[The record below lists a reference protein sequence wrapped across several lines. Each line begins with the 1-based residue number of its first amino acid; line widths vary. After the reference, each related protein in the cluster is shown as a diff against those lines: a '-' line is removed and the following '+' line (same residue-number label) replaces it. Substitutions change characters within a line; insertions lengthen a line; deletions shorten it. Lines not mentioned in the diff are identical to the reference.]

1 MKADLI
7 ALSLLFF
14 ALLLQSALS
23 RFLPI
28 SAYVDLTLVVATW
41 FALSR
46 GEILGMVGGS
56 LSGWLS
62 EALFGRGIKG
72 VSGLIRLVLGFAL
85 GLLGSRFLITGAL
98 PRFALLLTV
107 TVIDTRAFEW
117 IAPAFGM
124 SPVQY
129 SPGAMTIRAFINAA
143 VGLVLF
149 ALFERQKVVKPA

>member
-1 MKADLI
+1 MKANLI
-7 ALSLLFF
+7 ALALLAF
-14 ALLLQSALS
+14 ALLLQSGLS
-23 RFLPI
+23 LFLPI
-28 SAYVDLTLVVATW
+28 SAYVDLPLVVATW

-46 GEILGMVGGS
+46 GELLGMVGGS
-56 LSGWLS
+56 VSGWLS
-62 EALFGRGIKG
+62 EALFGRGISG

-85 GLLGSRFLITGAL
+85 GLLGSRFLITGAV
-98 PRFALLLTV
+98 PRFFLLLTV

-129 SPGAMTIRAFINAA
+129 SPMAMTIRGSINAA

-149 ALFERQKVVKPA
+149 ALFERRTIQAT

>member
-1 MKADLI
+1 MKDNLI
-7 ALSLLFF
+7 ALGLLLF
-14 ALLLQSALS
+14 ALLLQGALS
-23 RFLPI
+23 LFIPI
-28 SAYVDLTLVVATW
+28 SAYVDLPLVVATW

-46 GEILGMVGGS
+46 GELHGMVGAS

-62 EALFGRGIKG
+62 EALFGRGIRG

-98 PRFALLLTV
+98 PRFFLLLTV
-107 TVIDTRAFEW
+107 TVIDTRAYEW

-129 SPGAMTIRAFINAA
+129 SPGAMTIRGTINAV

-149 ALFERQKVVKPA
+149 ALFERRQARPA

>member
-1 MKADLI
+1 MKDNLI
-7 ALSLLFF
+7 ALGLLLF
-14 ALLLQSALS
+14 ALLLQGALS
-23 RFLPI
+23 LFIPI
-28 SAYVDLTLVVATW
+28 SDYVDLPLVVATW

-46 GEILGMVGGS
+46 GELHGMVGAS

-62 EALFGRGIKG
+62 EALFGRGIRG

-98 PRFALLLTV
+98 PRFFLLLTV
-107 TVIDTRAFEW
+107 TVIDTRAYEW

-129 SPGAMTIRAFINAA
+129 SPGAMTIRGTINAA

-149 ALFERQKVVKPA
+149 ALFERRQVRPA

>member
-1 MKADLI
+1 MKGNLI
-7 ALSLLFF
+7 ALGLLAA

-28 SAYVDLTLVVATW
+28 SGYLDLPLVVATW

-56 LSGWLS
+56 LSGWIT

-85 GLLGSRFLITGAL
+85 GILGTRFLITGAV
-98 PRFALLLTV
+98 PRFLLLLTV

-129 SPGAMTIRAFINAA
+129 SPLAMTVRGSINAT

-149 ALFERQKVVKPA
+149 ALFERRRNTRTV

>member
-1 MKADLI
+1 MKDNLI
-7 ALSLLFF
+7 ALGLLLF
-14 ALLLQSALS
+14 ALLLQGALS
-23 RFLPI
+23 LFIPI
-28 SAYVDLTLVVATW
+28 SAYVDLPLVVATW

-46 GEILGMVGGS
+46 GELNGMVGAS

-62 EALFGRGIKG
+62 EALFGRGIRG

-98 PRFALLLTV
+98 QRFFLLLTV
-107 TVIDTRAFEW
+107 TVIDTRAYEW

-129 SPGAMTIRAFINAA
+129 SPGAMTIRGTINAA

-149 ALFERQKVVKPA
+149 ALFERRQARAT

>member
-1 MKADLI
+1 MKANLI
-7 ALSLLFF
+7 ALGLLFI
-14 ALLLQSALS
+14 ALLLQGGLS
-23 RFLPI
+23 LFLPI
-28 SAYVDLTLVVATW
+28 GAYVDLPLVVATW

-46 GEILGMVGGS
+46 GEIMGMVGGS
-56 LSGWLS
+56 LSGWFS

-98 PRFALLLTV
+98 PRFSLLLTV

-117 IAPAFGM
+117 IAPAFGL
-124 SPVQY
+124 SPLQY
-129 SPGAMTIRAFINAA
+129 SPAAMTVRGSINAM

-149 ALFERQKVVKPA
+149 ALFERHRVRTA

>member
-1 MKADLI
+1 
-7 ALSLLFF
+7 
-14 ALLLQSALS
+14 
-23 RFLPI
+23 
-28 SAYVDLTLVVATW
+28 
-41 FALSR
+41 
-46 GEILGMVGGS
+46 MVGGS

-62 EALFGRGIKG
+62 EALFGRGIRG

-98 PRFALLLTV
+98 PRFFLLLTV
-107 TVIDTRAFEW
+107 TVIDTRAYEW

-129 SPGAMTIRAFINAA
+129 SPGAMTIRGTINAA

-149 ALFERQKVVKPA
+149 GLFERRQAKPA

>member
-1 MKADLI
+1 MKTNAI
-7 ALSLLFF
+7 ALALLLF

-23 RFLPI
+23 LFLPI
-28 SAYVDLTLVVATW
+28 SAYVDLPLVVATW
-41 FALSR
+41 FSLSR
-46 GEILGMVGGS
+46 GEIMGMFGGS

-85 GLLGSRFLITGAL
+85 GLLGSRFLITAAV
-98 PRFALLLTV
+98 PRFSLLLTV

-129 SPGAMTIRAFINAA
+129 SPGAMTVRGFINAT

-149 ALFERQKVVKPA
+149 ALFERQRTKPA

>member
-1 MKADLI
+1 MKDNLI
-7 ALSLLFF
+7 ALGLLLF
-14 ALLLQSALS
+14 ALLLQGALS
-23 RFLPI
+23 LFIPI
-28 SAYVDLTLVVATW
+28 SAYVDLPLVVATW

-46 GEILGMVGGS
+46 GELHGMVGAS

-62 EALFGRGIKG
+62 EALFGRGIRG

-98 PRFALLLTV
+98 PRFFLLLTV
-107 TVIDTRAFEW
+107 TVIDTRAYEW

-129 SPGAMTIRAFINAA
+129 SPGAMTIRGTINAA

-149 ALFERQKVVKPA
+149 ALFERRQARPA

>member
-1 MKADLI
+1 MKGNLI
-7 ALSLLFF
+7 ALALLLF
-14 ALLLQSALS
+14 ALLLQGALS
-23 RFLPI
+23 LFVPV
-28 SAYVDLTLVVATW
+28 SDYVDLPLVVATW

-46 GEILGMVGGS
+46 GEIAGMLGGS

-62 EALFGRGIKG
+62 EFLFGRGIKS

-85 GLLGSRFLITGAL
+85 GLLGSRFLITGAV
-98 PRFALLLTV
+98 PRFFLLLTV

-129 SPGAMTIRAFINAA
+129 SPAAMTMRGFINAS

-149 ALFERQKVVKPA
+149 ALFERRKGRPS

>member
-1 MKADLI
+1 MKANLI
-7 ALSLLFF
+7 AGGLLLFALVLQGALSLFM
-14 ALLLQSALS
+14 
-23 RFLPI
+23 PI
-28 SAYVDLTLVVATW
+28 SDYVDLPLVVATW

-85 GLLGSRFLITGAL
+85 GLLGSRFLVTGTV
-98 PRFALLLTV
+98 PRFCLLLTV

-129 SPGAMTIRAFINAA
+129 SPVAMTIRGSINAM

-149 ALFERQKVVKPA
+149 ALFERRRAAPQ

>member
-1 MKADLI
+1 MKANLI
-7 ALSLLFF
+7 ALALLVF

-23 RFLPI
+23 LFLPI
-28 SAYVDLTLVVATW
+28 SAYVDLPLVVATW

-46 GEILGMVGGS
+46 GEIPGMVGGS

-62 EALFGRGIKG
+62 EALLGRGIKG

-85 GLLGSRFLITGAL
+85 GLLGSRFLITGSV
-98 PRFALLLTV
+98 PRFSLLLTV

-129 SPGAMTIRAFINAA
+129 SPMAMTVRGSINAA

-149 ALFERQKVVKPA
+149 ALFERQRAGAA

>member
-1 MKADLI
+1 VKTNLVALALLVLALLVQG
-7 ALSLLFF
+7 ALSL
-14 ALLLQSALS
+14 
-23 RFLPI
+23 FLPI
-28 SAYVDLTLVVATW
+28 SAYVDLPLVVATW

-46 GEILGMVGGS
+46 GEIPGMLGGS

-62 EALFGRGIKG
+62 EALWGRGIKG

-85 GLLGSRFLITGAL
+85 GLLGSRLLITGAV
-98 PRFALLLTV
+98 PRFLLLVTV

-129 SPGAMTIRAFINAA
+129 SPTGMTTRGLINAM

-149 ALFERQKVVKPA
+149 ALFERRRATA

>member
-1 MKADLI
+1 MKANLVAFSI
-7 ALSLLFF
+7 LVA

-23 RFLPI
+23 RFLPV
-28 SAYVDLTLVVATW
+28 SAYVDLPLVVATW

-46 GEILGMVGGS
+46 GEILGMIGGS
-56 LSGWLS
+56 LSGWLT
-62 EALFGRGIKG
+62 EVLFGRGIKG
-72 VSGLIRLVLGFAL
+72 VSGLIRLVIGFAL

-98 PRFALLLTV
+98 PRFSLLLTV

-129 SPGAMTIRAFINAA
+129 SPAAMTIRGSINAA

-149 ALFERQKVVKPA
+149 KLFERQRMKPA

>member
-1 MKADLI
+1 MKANFI
-7 ALSLLFF
+7 ALALLGF
-14 ALLLQSALS
+14 ALLLQSGLS
-23 RFLPI
+23 LFLPV
-28 SAYVDLTLVVATW
+28 SAYVDLPLVVATW

-46 GEILGMVGGS
+46 GELLGMVGGS

-62 EALFGRGIKG
+62 EALFGRGITG

-85 GLLGSRFLITGAL
+85 GLLGSRFLITGAA
-98 PRFALLLTV
+98 PRFFLLLTV

-129 SPGAMTIRAFINAA
+129 SPLAMTIRGSINAV

-149 ALFERQKVVKPA
+149 ALFERRTIQPA

>member
-1 MKADLI
+1 MKANLV
-7 ALSLLFF
+7 ALGLLTA

-23 RFLPI
+23 LFLPI
-28 SAYVDLTLVVATW
+28 SAYVDLPLVVATW

-46 GEILGMVGGS
+46 GEIWGMVGGS
-56 LSGWLS
+56 LSGWMS
-62 EALFGRGIKG
+62 EALFGRGVKG

-85 GLLGSRFLITGAL
+85 GMLGSRFLVTGAMQ
-98 PRFALLLTV
+98 RFLLLLTI
-107 TVIDTRAFEW
+107 TVLDTRAFEW

-129 SPGAMTIRAFINAA
+129 SPAAMTVRGSINAI

-149 ALFERQKVVKPA
+149 ALFERRGAKPA

>member
-1 MKADLI
+1 MKPNLI
-7 ALSLLFF
+7 ATGLLMF

-28 SAYVDLTLVVATW
+28 SDYVDLPLVVATW

-46 GEILGMVGGS
+46 GEIPGMIGGS

-62 EALFGRGIKG
+62 EALFGRGIRG
-72 VSGLIRLVLGFAL
+72 VSGLIRLLLGFAL
-85 GLLGSRFLITGAL
+85 GLLGSRFLITGAV
-98 PRFALLLTV
+98 PRFFLLLTV

-129 SPGAMTIRAFINAA
+129 SPAAMTVRGVINAM

-149 ALFERQKVVKPA
+149 ALFERRRVPSA

>member
-1 MKADLI
+1 MKANLI
-7 ALSLLFF
+7 AL
-14 ALLLQSALS
+14 ALLLFAVFLQSGLS
-23 RFLPI
+23 LFLPI
-28 SAYVDLTLVVATW
+28 SAYVDLPLVVATW

-46 GEILGMVGGS
+46 GEIAGMVGGS

-72 VSGLIRLVLGFAL
+72 VSGLIRLVIGFAL
-85 GLLGSRFLITGAL
+85 GLLGSRFLISGAV
-98 PRFALLLTV
+98 PRFSLLLTV

-129 SPGAMTIRAFINAA
+129 SPAAMAVRGFINAA

-149 ALFERQKVVKPA
+149 ALFERRRAKPA

>member
-1 MKADLI
+1 MKANLI
-7 ALSLLFF
+7 ALALLIF
-14 ALLLQSALS
+14 ALVLQSSLS
-23 RFLPI
+23 RFFPV
-28 SAYVDLTLVVATW
+28 SAYVDLPLVVAIW

-46 GEILGMVGGS
+46 GEILGMIGGS
-56 LSGWLS
+56 LSGWLT

-72 VSGLIRLVLGFAL
+72 VSGLIRLLIGFAL

-98 PRFALLLTV
+98 PRFSLLLTV

-124 SPVQY
+124 SPIQY
-129 SPGAMTIRAFINAA
+129 SPLAMTIRGFINAT

-149 ALFERQKVVKPA
+149 ALFERRRTKPA

>member
-1 MKADLI
+1 MKANLI
-7 ALSLLFF
+7 ALGLLAA
-14 ALLLQSALS
+14 ALLLQSSMS
-23 RFLPI
+23 RFLPV
-28 SAYVDLTLVVATW
+28 SDYVDLPLVVATW

-46 GEILGMVGGS
+46 GEILGMAGGS

-62 EALFGRGIKG
+62 ETLFGRGIKG

-85 GLLGSRFLITGAL
+85 GLLGSRFLITGAVA
-98 PRFALLLTV
+98 RFSLLLTV

-124 SPVQY
+124 SPLQY
-129 SPGAMTIRAFINAA
+129 SPAAMTVRGSINAT

-149 ALFERQKVVKPA
+149 ALFERQRAKPV